1 MKAAEFSTFL
11 NMLRSAGV
19 SFPTRPRPCRQT
31 SSAPARA
38 AAGHVETAGPVAPK
52 TRRAFLLTL
61 TTVLTA
67 LAVSG
72 PAAARAHTP
81 QLAWLEFESILPVES
96 PDDNAGAAPLDIM
109 KAVPVT
115 WVMAYPD
122 TLAATDTRAI
132 LSSLEDGKGQ
142 PLLPKGRLTRAEEDF
157 LEGLRAFMD
166 NSPQRTAEAWS
177 RLRGRALTPALAA
190 SMRVNLAVLL
200 ALQGDAATAE
210 KAWVGEW
217 RGHTLAAEGAW
228 RNLLTLRMAQGRWRD
243 AEAAINAMLA
253 TQPRNRLAVIA
264 QGALMRQFRPEAEW
278 AAYLKAR
285 ADEDS
290 AVPDMQLAYGEY
302 LLNRGRPGDL
312 ASAVIYFDK
321 GLEKQPQDGRGWYL
335 LAEAQF
341 RQGYYYF
348 AIDCLQNAGRAGY
361 TRPDFYE
368 LYARVLHT
376 CCTGDEDPRAKSAR
390 AAAQD
395 FLEKGLVKDLHRRS
409 AAQLLY
415 TLYAQNMNPEAS
427 RQLVRSLWFHF
438 EGPRR
443 DVRALGDYPLGPRD
457 VRGLDAR
464 ELRIRFGLYDLDWIL
479 ALRDS
484 DVYRAF

>member
-1 MKAAEFSTFL
+1 
-11 NMLRSAGV
+11 MLRPAV
-19 SFPTRPRPCRQT
+19 APLRPLSRPSRYT
-31 SSAPARA
+31 PGASSRA
-38 AAGHVETAGPVAPK
+38 AAAGTGHAPF
-52 TRRAFLLTL
+52 TPSPSTPSATLRTLLAL
-61 TTVLTA
+61 VTVLA
-67 LAVSG
+67 LLC
-72 PAAARAHTP
+72 PAAARARTP
-81 QLAWLEFESILPVES
+81 NLAWLEFESILPVTHPE
-96 PDDNAGAAPLDIM
+96 DDNTVSPPGTDIM

-132 LSSLEDGKGQ
+132 LSSLEAGKGQ
-142 PLLPKGRLTRAEEDF
+142 PLLPKGRLTPAEEDF

-166 NSPQRTAEAWS
+166 NNPQRTAESWS
-177 RLRGRALTPALAA
+177 RLRGRALSPALAA
-190 SMRVNLAVLL
+190 SMRINLAVLI
-200 ALQGDAATAE
+200 ALRGEAETAE
-210 KAWVGEW
+210 RAWVGEW
-217 RGHTLAAEGAW
+217 RNNTVAAEGAW
-228 RNLLTLRMAQGRWRD
+228 RNLLTLRMAQGRWREARD
-243 AEAAINAMLA
+243 AIDAMLA

-264 QGALMRQFRPEAEW
+264 QAALLRQFRPEVEW

-285 ADEDS
+285 AEEDS

-302 LLNRGRPGDL
+302 LLNRARPGDL
-312 ASAVIYFDK
+312 AAAVIQFDK
-321 GLEKQPQDGRGWYL
+321 GLEKQPQAGRGWYL
-335 LAEAQF
+335 LADAQF

-348 AIDCLQNAGRAGY
+348 ALDCLQNAGRAGY

-409 AAQLLY
+409 AAQLLH
-415 TLYAQNMNPEAS
+415 TLYAQNMNPEAAAEI
-427 RQLVRSLWFHF
+427 VRSLWFHF

-443 DVRALGDYPLGPRD
+443 DVRALGDYPRGPRD

-479 ALRDS
+479 ALRQR
-484 DVYRAF
+484 DVYQAFD